1 MSTVLITGGGR
12 GIGAGIAKLFGARG
26 WRVVLTYIANPDAAA
41 TVVRDIAAAGGEA
54 RAEACD
60 MASEDDI
67 LSLFRTLDGDGIAL
81 DALINNAGVTG
92 PKRRVDE
99 VTAET
104 LRQVT
109 DVNFIGCVLMAREA
123 VKRMSTGHG
132 GKGGSIVNISSTA
145 VNAGSPG
152 QWVDYAAL
160 KGGLDVFTR
169 GLARE
174 VGGEGIR
181 VNGVAPGY
189 VVTDDEAAQT
199 ARFEPMRHEVPLDR
213 IGTVDEIAEAVHW
226 LCSDAA
232 AYVTGSIIPVAGGR

>member
-1 MSTVLITGGGR
+1 MKTILITGGGR
-12 GIGAGIAKLFGARG
+12 GIGAGIAKMFGVRG
-26 WRVVLTYIANPDAAA
+26 WRVVLTYVADPDAAA
-41 TVVRDIAAAGGEA
+41 GVVRHIEEAGGTV

-60 MASEDDI
+60 LASEDTI
-67 LSLFRTLDGDGIAL
+67 LSLFRTLDDDGVVL
-81 DALINNAGVTG
+81 DALVNNAGVTG

-99 VTAET
+99 VTVET
-104 LRQVT
+104 LRHVT

-123 VKRMSTGHG
+123 VKRMSTVHG
-132 GKGGSIVNISSTA
+132 AAGGSIVNISSTA

-189 VVTDDEAAQT
+189 VVTDDEAAQR
-199 ARFEPMRHEVPLDR
+199 ARFEPMRHEVSLGR
-213 IGTVDEIAEAVHW
+213 IGSVDEIAEAVFW
-226 LCSDAA
+226 LCSDEST
-232 AYVTGSIIPVAGGR
+232 YVTGATIPVAGGR